1 MDKQLQV
8 ALAVIA
14 GALVA
19 CIGASVGV
27 FLVGR
32 QFVVP
37 TSTTDPEQAA
47 RIGHQI
53 VDYALP
59 PGYREMQASNA
70 WGYKMV
76 MISAGKNVTYGM
88 MITLV
93 EFPTWTGMGR
103 EGWPGQIETA
113 DEIEDDLD
121 LGTVTTRTM
130 TIRGRPVTFYVSESA
145 GSGVPDYRQAWC
157 SFPGRGGSTVMVMV
171 GGTKDDWDQSALDHF
186 LASIR

>member
-1 MDKQLQV
+1 MDKQLKV
-8 ALAVIA
+8 ALGVIA
-14 GALVA
+14 GALVV

-27 FLVGR
+27 YLVGR
-32 QFVVP
+32 RLVVP

-53 VDYALP
+53 VDYVLP

-76 MISAGKNVTYGM
+76 MISAGTNITYGM

-93 EFPTWTGMGR
+93 EFPTWMGRGR

-113 DEIEDDLD
+113 DEVEDDLD
-121 LGTVTTRTM
+121 LGTVTTQTV
-130 TIRGRPVTFYVSESA
+130 TIRGRPVTFYVSEGA
-145 GSGVPDYRQAWC
+145 EPGDMDYRQAWC
-157 SFPGRGGSTVMVMV
+157 SFSGRGGSTVMVMV
-171 GGTKDDWDQSALDHF
+171 GGVKDAWDQPALDSF